1 MQRTFL
7 RHRSLVTLAAVI
19 TLAVLPAVSLQ
30 GQTISGSI
38 TGTVVDPQSRAVP
51 QASVTATDTGT
62 NTAYTTKTDAL
73 GHFVLPSL
81 LPGHYKIDIERT
93 GFQKLEKLDV
103 VLNANTSLPLGTL
116 ALQVGAVVQ
125 TVQVTAQ
132 GEQLQ
137 TNTAERGS
145 SIVGTQIENVE
156 INGQSPLFL
165 LKTVP
170 GIYTSS
176 DYSQS
181 NVNFGSLYINGSRS
195 NQADV
200 TQNGADNVD
209 TGSNGSAIVT
219 VSLDSIQE
227 FKVLTSNYDAEYG
240 RSGGAQISMVT
251 KSGTRAFHGSGFE
264 YYRDKSL
271 NANSWTNNRQ
281 GLPVAAYHYNDYGF
295 TIGGPI
301 YIPGHFN
308 TQKNKLFFF
317 WSNEWQKQLVP
328 QGQHNVTVPT
338 VLERTGDFSQSV
350 DKNGNPVLIR
360 DPFSGLPCTSSDK
373 SGCFAGNKIPSNLL
387 YQPGVAILNIYP
399 LPNSPGTVNN
409 GYNYISQISD
419 QEPRLEDLIRLD
431 YNLNSKWRF
440 FGSYTINHQDDNS
453 FYGSFVLGANF
464 PIDRIDDHRPS
475 HLLTFDATTTIN
487 PTTVN
492 EASFDVGHNLITIA
506 PVTAGAL
513 SRTKLGLSNL
523 PTFYTPNDDYIPSFG
538 FNGSRIA
545 NSPSFGTSDAP
556 FYNFN
561 TTIEAIDNFSKIWG
575 QHFLKLGIYMQ
586 RSRKNQTSFAASS
599 GSYNF
604 GDDASDPLDT
614 GFGFANA
621 ALGIFDSF
629 SQASKYA
636 TGAYRYTNLEWYAQ
650 DTWKVRPRL
659 TLDYG
664 IRLSYIQPQYDASL
678 QTSNFIPSAWSAANA
693 PLLFQPGLNA
703 QGQRVAVN
711 PLNGQTLPPVHI
723 GNLVPGTGN
732 TLNGILQAGHG
743 ISKYLM
749 DSKGILPAPR
759 VGLTYDITG
768 HQNLIFRAGYG
779 IFYDRYQGNEIFD
792 EITNPPTTFAPSANY
807 GQVAAVSLN
816 SAFVAP
822 STLSALNPTGNI
834 PTVYQY
840 SGGIE
845 AKLPWATDLDVS
857 YVGTTSRHLIVRLNL
872 NAIPYG
878 TTFLPQNQ
886 DPTKV
891 KANPKAPLGSNAFD
905 SEFVVPYRGYADS
918 INTKEFAGNANYNS
932 LQVGLNRRFAHG
944 LLLGVAYTWS
954 KCMDTDDS
962 DGNFVRIDQ
971 YTHEAYYGPCGYNVT
986 NNFAANY
993 VYGLPG
999 IPSSFGA
1006 FNNRAT
1012 RAVLNGWQISGF
1024 TQFVSGTPID
1034 PGISISGGIG
1044 NQNITGS
1051 YTEPDRLVC
1060 VGNIY
1065 GGTTSSPYNRINSAA
1080 FTEPAVGSIGL
1091 GCSRNLITGPGTN
1104 DWDMSLQKSI
1114 AITERV
1120 QFQLRIEAFNVF
1132 NHTQFSGYESTVD
1145 YAGLN
1150 NPTVTNL
1157 PINSSGQLTRLFGFG
1172 AISGVRSPRIL
1183 QFVVKFVF

>member
-1 MQRTFL
+1 MKSESRL
-7 RHRSLVTLAAVI
+7 NKLLAAACAAALLLSLI
-19 TLAVLPAVSLQ
+19 TPLR

-38 TGTVVDPQSRAVP
+38 TGTVVDPQNRAVP
-51 QASVTATDTGT
+51 QASITATDTGT
-62 NTAYTTKTDAL
+62 NTTYNSKTDSL

-81 LPGHYKIDIERT
+81 LPGHYRIDVEHT
-93 GFQKLEKLDV
+93 GFQKLERLDV
-103 VLNANTSLPLGTL
+103 VLNANTSLPMGTL
-116 ALQVGAVVQ
+116 VLQVGAVVQ
-125 TVQVTAQ
+125 TVEVTAQ

-137 TNTAERGS
+137 TNTAERGGT
-145 SIVGTQIENVE
+145 VLGTQIENVE

-165 LKTVP
+165 LRTVP
-170 GIYTSS
+170 GIYTTG

-181 NVNFGSLYINGSRS
+181 NVNFGSVYVNGSRS

-209 TGSNGSAIVT
+209 TGSNGSALVT

-227 FKVLTSNYDAEYG
+227 FKVLTSNYDAQYG

-271 NANSWTNNRQ
+271 NANSWINNRQ
-281 GLPVAAYHYNDYGF
+281 DLPVNPYHYNDYGF

-308 TQKNKLFFF
+308 TKRDKLFFF
-317 WSNEWQKQLVP
+317 WSNEWQKQLIP
-328 QGQHNVTVPT
+328 QSPHHVTVPT
-338 VLERTGDFSQSV
+338 AAERAGDFSRSV
-350 DKNGNPVLIR
+350 DKNGNAVLIR
-360 DPFSGLPCTSSDK
+360 DPFSGLPCSSKDT
-373 SGCFAGNKIPSNLL
+373 SGCFPGNKIPTNLL
-387 YQPGVAILNIYP
+387 YAPGQAILNIYP
-399 LPNSPGTVNN
+399 LPNAQSALNKGFN
-409 GYNYISQISD
+409 YNSQISD

-453 FYGSFVLGANF
+453 YYGSFVLGANF
-464 PIDRIDDHRPS
+464 PIVRVDDHRPS

-492 EASFDVGHNLITIA
+492 EASFDVGHNLITID
-506 PVTAGAL
+506 PVVAGAL
-513 SRTKLGLSNL
+513 SRTKLGLSSL
-523 PTFYTPNDDYIPSFG
+523 PTFYTPNDDYIPAFT
-538 FNGSRIA
+538 FNGTRIA

-556 FYNFN
+556 FYNYN
-561 TTIEAIDNFSKIWG
+561 TTIEGIDNFSKIIG
-575 QHFLKLGIYMQ
+575 QHFVKLGIYMQ

-604 GDDASDPLDT
+604 GDDASNPLDS

-621 ALGIFDSF
+621 DLGIFDSF

-664 IRLSYIQPQYDASL
+664 MRFVYMQPQYDASL
-678 QTSNFIPSAWSAANA
+678 QTSNFLPSSWSAANA
-693 PLLFQPGLNA
+693 PLLFQPGFNA

-711 PLNGQTLPPVHI
+711 PLNGQTLPAVHI
-723 GNLVPGTGN
+723 GNLVPGTGQ

-743 ISKYLM
+743 ISKYLTE
-749 DSKGILPAPR
+749 SRGILPAPR
-759 VGLTYDITG
+759 IGLTYDITG
-768 HQNLIFRAGYG
+768 HQDLIFRAGYG

-792 EITNPPTTFAPSANY
+792 EITNPPTTFVPVANY
-807 GQVAAVSLN
+807 GQVQDVN
-816 SAFVAP
+816 TNNAFVAP
-822 STLSALNPTGNI
+822 VTLSALGFDGNI

-857 YVGTTSRHLIVRLNL
+857 YVGTSSHHLIVRLNR

-878 TTFLPQNQ
+878 ATFLPQNQ

-891 KANPKAPLGSNAFD
+891 KANPNAPLGSDAYD
-905 SEFVVPYRGYADS
+905 SEFLVHYTGIADS
-918 INTKEFAGNANYNS
+918 INTKEFSGNANYNS
-932 LQVGLNRRFAHG
+932 LQASLNRRFAGG

-962 DGNFVRIDQ
+962 DGNFIRIDQ
-971 YTHEAYYGPCGYNVT
+971 YTHMAYYGPCGYNVT

-999 IPSSFGA
+999 IPSSFGG
-1006 FNNRAT
+1006 FNNKVT
-1012 RAVLNGWQISGF
+1012 RALLNHWQISGF
-1024 TQFVSGTPID
+1024 TNFLSGTPID
-1034 PGISISGGIG
+1034 PGLSISGIG

-1051 YTEPDRLVC
+1051 YTEGARLVC
-1060 VGNIY
+1060 ASNPN
-1065 GGTTSSPYNRINSAA
+1065 GGITGSAYNHINSSA
-1080 FTEPAVGSIGL
+1080 FQAPVVHSIGL
-1091 GCSRNLITGPGTN
+1091 GCSRNLIKGPGIN

-1114 AITERV
+1114 PISERV
-1120 QFQLRIEAFNVF
+1120 QFQFRVEAFNVF

-1145 YAGLN
+1145 YSGLT

-1157 PINSSGQLTRLFGFG
+1157 PFNSSGQLTNLFGFG
-1172 AISGVRSPRIL
+1172 AVSGVRSPRIL
-1183 QFVVKFVF
+1183 QLVVKFVF